1 MQEAPKVRSPS
12 PPRAEEMM
20 DVPSVKVYGVALPP
34 TSFQQYSARA
44 SRLDDDDD
52 DDERDEQLVSE
63 PCPIDHTFEFDFF
76 QYANV
81 TLPPLDYEV
90 HFQLQKQEHHGI
102 GYKPLESLNL
112 FGRDNLFAQPSVTK
126 QINNVKIQGHVRRRR
141 RRRRRSDCSR
151 RRRSVWASRKTKMI
165 RICLLWTI

>member
-1 MQEAPKVRSPS
+1 MSMGWKPGEGVGVKLSRQHRQRLKRSLMQETPKVRSPS
-12 PPRAEEMM
+12 PPPLAEETN
-20 DVPSVKVYGVALPP
+20 VPSVKVYGVALPP
-34 TSFQQYSARA
+34 PSFQRYSAARA

-63 PCPIDHTFEFDFF
+63 RSSSPMYKVASF

-81 TLPPLDYEV
+81 SLPPLDYEV

-112 FGRDNLFAQPSVTK
+112 FGRDNLFAQPLVSK
-126 QINNVKIQGHVRRRR
+126 QINNVKIQGHVRRRP
-141 RRRRRSDCSR
+141 
-151 RRRSVWASRKTKMI
+151 
-165 RICLLWTI
+165 LHL